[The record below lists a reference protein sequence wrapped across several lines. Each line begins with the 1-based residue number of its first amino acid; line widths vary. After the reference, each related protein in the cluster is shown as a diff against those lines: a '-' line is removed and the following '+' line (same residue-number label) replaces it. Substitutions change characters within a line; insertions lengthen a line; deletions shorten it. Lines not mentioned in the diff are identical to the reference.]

1 MRGYT
6 TTTEMFNRHMS
17 NTKVPVM
24 MDKERQ
30 ASKKDI
36 FGGFIP
42 LEPSSGL
49 VKKQSFNAQGFGL
62 R

>member
-1 MRGYT
+1 
-6 TTTEMFNRHMS
+6 MFNRHMS